1 MGCSLY
7 FNNNFGLKRRN
18 LMGAIFVV
26 LIYLALIAVLLCF
39 LYIVL
44 TNMNEEMFP
53 KTNDKKRRLP

>member
-1 MGCSLY
+1 
-7 FNNNFGLKRRN
+7 
-18 LMGAIFVV
+18 MGAIFVV